1 MMKRFLNRFLLIGI
15 VWVCCVCSVGYLTL
29 FRPGIGTRWKQ
40 EPAPPE
46 ALLRLTLGGAG
57 EVIGYA
63 SSGSIYELNYGN
75 YGNSSS
81 WQKVTDPSGVAAIG
95 EGCET
100 GNSNRIVVPPPG
112 KVKSRVS
119 ESCVYI
125 ESAYHLEVA
134 LLDNGEI
141 WSWEHESYAYTN
153 LLIIFIVFIAFVIGV
168 LILLTGMG
176 FWMLYD

>member
-1 MMKRFLNRFLLIGI
+1 MGF
-15 VWVCCVCSVGYLTL
+15 LTL

-40 EPAPPE
+40 EPASPE
-46 ALLRLTLGGAG
+46 LLSSLSLGDAG
-57 EVIGYA
+57 EVLGY
-63 SSGSIYELNYGN
+63 SSTGTIYEFKYGI

-81 WQKVTDPSGVAAIG
+81 WQKVSEPSGIAAIG
-95 EGCET
+95 QGCQS
-100 GNSNRIVVPPPG
+100 GNSNQIVVPPSG
-112 KVKSRVS
+112 KVKSQVS

-134 LLDNGEI
+134 LLDNGEV

-153 LLIIFIVFIAFVIGV
+153 LFIMFFVFIAFVIGV